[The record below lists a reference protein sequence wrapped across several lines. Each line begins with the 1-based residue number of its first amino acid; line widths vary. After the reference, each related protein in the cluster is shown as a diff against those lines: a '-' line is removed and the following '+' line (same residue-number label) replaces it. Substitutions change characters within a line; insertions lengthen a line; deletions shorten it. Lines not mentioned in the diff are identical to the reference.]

1 MTGIDEIF
9 GASGIVVLCALALQT
24 WTMARTVRVLGDKM
38 SLALFVAALGL
49 AARGVAALLGLMP
62 ADIMGEVVILA
73 VSGALV
79 AASYMNRTS
88 GIDKDLYGR
97 LTLDRSPNPIMI
109 KRASGEYEYVNPAFE
124 AAFGVTFTDVIGRKA
139 EDIWDK
145 NLSLAAMEGDRRVI
159 ETGMPSA
166 HKVVFTLPDGTPQD
180 WLISKF
186 SIPLP
191 DGGAS
196 IATFYTEI
204 SDHAALERRLA
215 ESEARI
221 QTLLD
226 NSPAPIYFKDRDLRF
241 VMVNRRFTK
250 VYGVTAKDV
259 IGKTSLDVHGDEKG
273 APFIRHD
280 REVMEKRTL
289 IRREENIGG
298 ATFLTAKFP
307 VLDSDG
313 ELIGVGGIETDIS
326 ERVAVERAYRQARD
340 EAEAAN
346 RSKSAFLANMS
357 HELRTPLNS
366 IIGFSDS
373 LLAGTLGPVEN
384 PKHRE
389 YLSII
394 RDGGEHLLQLINDI
408 LDLSRIEAGKLKLDE
423 SAVGLHAVFAD
434 SIRLVAER
442 AGSSGLYVNNDIP
455 KDMPDVWADE
465 RQLRQVLINLL
476 SNAIKFT
483 EAGGRIDA
491 SARIMDD
498 GSVEIRVADNGA
510 GIDAENLKVVLQP
523 FVQVADAMTRRHK
536 GSGLGL
542 AIVQSI
548 INMHGGTFTLES
560 TPGEGTTAI
569 IQLPKTRVMTS
580 DKDAN
585 A

>member
-1 MTGIDEIF
+1 
-9 GASGIVVLCALALQT
+9 
-24 WTMARTVRVLGDKM
+24 MARTVRVLGDKM

-49 AARGVAALLGLMP
+49 AARGAAALTGLMP

-124 AAFGVTFTDVIGRKA
+124 AAFAVTFTDVIGRRA
-139 EDIWDK
+139 EEIWDE
-145 NLSLAAMEGDRRVI
+145 NLSFAAMEGDRRVI

-166 HKVVFTLPDGTPQD
+166 HKVVFTLPGQAPQD

-226 NSPAPIYFKDRDLRF
+226 NSPAPIYFKDRDFRF
-241 VMVNRRFTK
+241 VMVNRRFTE
-250 VYGVTAKDV
+250 VYGASAADV
-259 IGKTSLDVHGDEKG
+259 IGKTSLDVHGHEKG
-273 APFIRHD
+273 AAFIEHD
-280 REVMEKRTL
+280 RQVMEKRIL

-307 VLDSDG
+307 VLNSDG
-313 ELIGVGGIETDIS
+313 DLIGVGGIETDIS

-408 LDLSRIEAGKLKLDE
+408 LDLSRIEAGKLKLEEGEVD
-423 SAVGLHAVFAD
+423 LHTAFAD

-442 AGSSGLYVNNDIP
+442 AGSGGLYIDNRIP
-455 KDMPDVWADE
+455 KDLPELWADE

-491 SARIMDD
+491 TACILDD
-498 GSVEIRVADNGA
+498 GSAEIRVADNGV
-510 GIDAENLKVVLQP
+510 GIDAENLKLVQQP
-523 FVQVADAMTRRHK
+523 FVQVADAMTRKHK

-548 INMHGGTFTLES
+548 VNMHGGTFTLES
-560 TPGEGTTAI
+560 TLGEGTTAI
-569 IQLPKTRVMTS
+569 INLPETRVMTA
-580 DKDAN
+580 DKDDRQ
-585 A
+585 

>member
-1 MTGIDEIF
+1 MTGMHEIF
-9 GASGIVVLCALALQT
+9 DVSGVVIVCALTLQV
-24 WTMARTVRVLGDKM
+24 WTMAREVRVLGDKM

-49 AARGVAALLGLMP
+49 AARGVAAILELMP

-88 GIDKDLYGR
+88 GIDKDLYGH
-97 LTLDRSPNPIMI
+97 LTLERSPNPIMI
-109 KRASGEYEYVNPAFE
+109 KRASGEYEYINPAFE
-124 AAFGVTFTDVIGRKA
+124 TAFGVTFADVLGRTA
-139 EDIWDK
+139 EEIWDE
-145 NLSLAAMEGDRRVI
+145 NLSLAAMEADRRVT
-159 ETGMPSA
+159 ETGIPST
-166 HKVVFTLPDGTPQD
+166 HKVVFTLAGHHPQD
-180 WLISKF
+180 WLVSKF
-186 SIPLP
+186 AIPLP
-191 DGGAS
+191 DGGMS
-196 IATFYTEI
+196 IASFYSEV
-204 SDHAALERRLA
+204 SDHTALERRLA

-226 NSPAPIYFKDRDLRF
+226 NSPAPIYFKDRDFRF
-241 VMVNRRFTK
+241 VMVNRRFTE
-250 VYGVTAKDV
+250 VYGASAEDA
-259 IGKTSLDVHGDEKG
+259 IGKTSLDVHGNEKG
-273 APFIRHD
+273 AMFIEHD

-289 IRREENIGG
+289 IRREEIIGG

-307 VLDSDG
+307 VINSDG

-326 ERVAVERAYRQARD
+326 ERVAVERAYREARD
-340 EAEAAN
+340 QAEAAN

-423 SAVGLHAVFAD
+423 SAVDLHTVFAD
-434 SIRLVAER
+434 SVRLVAER
-442 AGSSGLYVNNDIP
+442 AGSAGLYIDNRIP
-455 KDMPDVWADE
+455 KDLPALWADE
-465 RQLRQVLINLL
+465 RQLRQVLINLM

-483 EAGGRIDA
+483 DAGGRIDA
-491 SARIMDD
+491 TAHITED
-498 GSVEIRVADNGA
+498 GGAEIRVADTGT
-510 GIDAENLKVVLQP
+510 GIDAENLKIVLQP

-548 INMHGGTFTLES
+548 VNMHGGTFTLES
-560 TPGEGTTAI
+560 SPGKGTTAI
-569 IQLPKTRVMTS
+569 IRLPRARVITP
-580 DKDAN
+580 DKDAE
-585 A
+585 